1 MFNTHALI
9 AINRVWAVL
18 HPISCRT
25 LHSRQFALSACSGL
39 WAYILATNVPFL
51 LLDSA
56 YHRAKPA
63 SLHGCYTANDQQ
75 PRYTI
80 FLLFAVFLAPLWVL
94 WLALPTL
101 LIARWRRRQRRSR
114 IVGPSRLVHSDV
126 ALRSLGNESK
136 VRGPDSAISPY
147 IFMAH
152 FLFLAA
158 QGKSVHRSSIP
169 ATKTAAV
176 KRGSRSAGSGG
187 HGMTLLILLTLS
199 VTLTWTPSTV
209 LSTLGIWIP
218 SINTNDLAFAATV
231 ALFGLQLT
239 IDPIVFLLALPLL
252 REAVRSC
259 VRRSSSAR

>member
-9 AINRVWAVL
+9 AINRIWAVL
-18 HPISCRT
+18 HPISYRT
-25 LHSRQFALSACSGL
+25 LHSRQFALRACFGL
-39 WAYILATNVPFL
+39 WTYALAANVPFL
-51 LLDSA
+51 RLDSA

-75 PRYTI
+75 PRYAI
-80 FLLFAVFLAPLWVL
+80 FLQFTVFIAPLWVL

-101 LIARWRRRQRRSR
+101 LIAGWRRRQRRSR
-114 IVGPSRLVHSDV
+114 VVGPSRLVHSEV
-126 ALRSLGNESK
+126 ALRPIGDAGKILLSVPTMPFPLYLFTGS
-136 VRGPDSAISPY
+136 
-147 IFMAH
+147 
-152 FLFLAA
+152 LFLSAA
-158 QGKSVHRSSIP
+158 GGQSIHCASIT
-169 ATKTAAV
+169 ATTTV
-176 KRGSRSAGSGG
+176 KQSSRSAGNGG

-218 SINTNDLAFAATV
+218 SVNVNDLAFAATE

-239 IDPIVFLLALPLL
+239 IDPIVFLLALPVL

-259 VRRSSSAR
+259 VWHSSSAR

>member
-18 HPISCRT
+18 HPISYRT

-75 PRYTI
+75 PRYAI
-80 FLLFAVFLAPLWVL
+80 FLQFTVFIAPLFVL

-101 LIARWRRRQRRSR
+101 LIAGWRRRQRRSR
-114 IVGPSRLVHSDV
+114 VVGPSRLVHSEV
-126 ALRSLGNESK
+126 ALRPIGDAGKILPSVPTTPFALYLFTGSLSL
-136 VRGPDSAISPY
+136 P
-147 IFMAH
+147 
-152 FLFLAA
+152 AA
-158 QGKSVHRSSIP
+158 ADKSVHCASIT
-169 ATKTAAV
+169 ATTAA
-176 KRGSRSAGSGG
+176 KQSSRSAGSGG
-187 HGMTLLILLTLS
+187 HGMTLLILLTIS

-231 ALFGLQLT
+231 ALFGSQLT

-259 VRRSSSAR
+259 VRWPSSGR